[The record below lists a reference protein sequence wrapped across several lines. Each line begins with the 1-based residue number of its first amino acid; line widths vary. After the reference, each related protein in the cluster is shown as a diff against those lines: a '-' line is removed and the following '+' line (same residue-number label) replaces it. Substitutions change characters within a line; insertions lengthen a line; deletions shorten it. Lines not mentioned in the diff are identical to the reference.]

1 MITLSLTNKE
11 WYFLHTQ
18 IEEMLKKNPDNHIAK
33 AILEKL
39 VDNSPSLDDIKTEF
53 KTEYDTIWT

>member
-11 WYFLHTQ
+11 WYFLHIQ
-18 IEEMLKKNPDNHIAK
+18 IEEILKKNPDNHIAK

>member
-1 MITLSLTNKE
+1 MITLSFTNKE
-11 WYFLHTQ
+11 WYFLHIQ
-18 IEEMLKKNPDNHIAK
+18 IEEILKKNPDNHIAK

-39 VDNSPSLDDIKTEF
+39 VDNSPSLDDIKIEF

>member
-11 WYFLHTQ
+11 WYFLHIQ

>member
-11 WYFLHTQ
+11 WYFLHIQ

-33 AILEKL
+33 AILEKP